1 MKKFSAILVCLLMIV
16 TAGLAGCAT
25 FSINKEKYYNEIL
38 ATVGDTAITRF
49 DVLTAY
55 NSYGQTYYVTQQG
68 MSEDEA
74 IKETLELLIDRESL
88 YQYALSE
95 GDTYKPSAYQVNTA
109 IGEMF
114 DSLDKQMDTYIET
127 AKNILDIEIVEDS
140 DENTD
145 NETAY
150 KYEDYVYKRRAT
162 VKERTVYYTDATKEH
177 KSTTE
182 TAYTGVEYYI
192 EYIVEEE
199 PSIGT
204 PYIDKNLL
212 EDFNDTTVV
221 SKLKEAYLTRF
232 EERLNA
238 DEKEKANILYDK
250 AISLFA
256 QDLIDYEY
264 YLRDSKGKAYNKLTS
279 DLLNRY
285 FERTF
290 DSQIQSLYIE
300 NVRTVYLE
308 NPNNLNINDL
318 LDEYQRLSTIS
329 YNKYKN
335 DTSTYKS
342 DIKDFGT
349 DGDTILYHP
358 NTDAQFGYFT
368 HTLISFNDTQ
378 KTALKAIDKA
388 DRTNDNVDFTN
399 IINQTTAKARNATT
413 GLVEENAED
422 ISLSNIVNE
431 YNQITKLTDY
441 KERLSAF
448 TQFMF
453 KYTGDATST
462 LVSGMPYVVGTDG
475 NSAMVE
481 EFNTEAEK
489 LMKQER
495 GAMSEVS
502 LDNLSDMC
510 ITEYGIHFLFYID
523 DVSAYDIPY
532 NSSKNYYI
540 QPKDIEGSEYV
551 NLFTKVINPLTGE
564 TYFDMLFDIVYPANS
579 DEVYTSNNNYTSFE
593 KGIVDTWE
601 SKVTRN
607 TDKIKATKANI

>member
-1 MKKFSAILVCLLMIV
+1 VKKFSAILVCLLMIV